1 MSIQHSAIADADR
14 HEPKGASTASNR
26 QVLLSKGD
34 GTTKF
39 DNVAFTDLTGRPTTI
54 LTAAAL
60 TSASTSASQNPS
72 AVNTNTDIVFGSGGS
87 TADVSVSAAG
97 LITFTTGGPYLVQ
110 VDLNFGRDA
119 GSSASIL
126 YVRAFKNGVAYGSPI
141 EIRLQETVSRK
152 LMNLTLPISA
162 TAADTLKFQMVT
174 DSAGDAGGG
183 LRQDT
188 PNAAGWSVVP
198 CAKLTVSKFTNL
210 S

>member
-1 MSIQHSAIADADR
+1 MSIQHNAIADADR

-26 QVLLSKGD
+26 QALISNGD

-39 DNVAFTDLTGRPTTI
+39 DNVAFTDLTGRPSTI

-60 TSASTSASQNPS
+60 TSVSTSASQNPS
-72 AVNTNTDIVFGSGGS
+72 AVNTNTDIIFGSGGS

-110 VDLNFGRDA
+110 VDLNFGRDT
-119 GSSASIL
+119 GTTASIL
-126 YVRAFKNGVAYGSPI
+126 YVRAFKNGVAYGSPV
-141 EIRLQETVSRK
+141 EMRLQETVSRK
-152 LMNLTLPISA
+152 LMNLTLVVSA

>member
-26 QVLLSKGD
+26 EVLLSNGD

-39 DNVAFTDLTGRPTTI
+39 DNVAFTDLTGRPTVI

-72 AVNTNTDIVFGSGGS
+72 ATNTNTDIIFGAGGS
-87 TADVSVSAAG
+87 TSDVSVSGAG
-97 LITFTTGGPYLVQ
+97 VITFTTGGPYLIQ
-110 VDLNFGRDA
+110 ADLNFGRDA
-119 GSSASIL
+119 GTTASIL
-126 YVRAFKNGVAYGSPI
+126 YIRALKNGVAYGSPV
-141 EIRLQETVSRK
+141 EVRLQETVSRK
-152 LMNLTLPISA
+152 LINLTLAVAA
-162 TAADTLKFQMVT
+162 TAADTMKFQMVT
-174 DSAGDAGGG
+174 DSAGDGGGG